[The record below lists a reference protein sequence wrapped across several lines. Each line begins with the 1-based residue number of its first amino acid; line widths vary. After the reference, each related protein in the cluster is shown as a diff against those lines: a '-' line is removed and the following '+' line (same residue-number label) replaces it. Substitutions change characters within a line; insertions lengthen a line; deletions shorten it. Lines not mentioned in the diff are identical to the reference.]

1 VTLAPS
7 SEPAQFSGRNRLEGT
22 AARRID
28 GALNSEVQLD
38 IGDGKI
44 LTAVIPKDSA
54 EDLRIAPGD
63 RLDAIFKA
71 SHVILAAD

>member
-1 VTLAPS
+1 ML
-7 SEPAQFSGRNRLEGT
+7 QGT
-22 AARRID
+22 AVRRTD
-28 GALNSEVQLD
+28 GAFNSEIQLD

-44 LTAVIPKDSA
+44 LTAVIPKESA
-54 EDLRIAPGD
+54 EDLRIAAGD